1 MNIFVHGGEENQVG
15 LEIMKE
21 YTMPTHK
28 SIYTPKSKYFFS
40 QILNLIL
47 WGSPFYHHPA
57 IYERY

>member
-28 SIYTPKSKYFFS
+28 SIYTPKSKYFFFTDLKS
-40 QILNLIL
+40 HFVGEPLL
-47 WGSPFYHHPA
+47 SPSSYL
-57 IYERY
+57 